1 MGLERAAGASGLM
14 RAGRSSI
21 FGERAGVAGF
31 RGPAWVG
38 WSYEPWGVDL
48 PTSDDTALIVR
59 GVLRL
64 GRRLRAERPESQ
76 VSLSALGM
84 LSTLHRN
91 GPMPAAR
98 LAKAERLQP
107 QSLSRLIAQLDRGG
121 LIKRRPGR
129 EDRRML
135 ILEIT
140 AAGRRVLS
148 RDMAARRAW
157 LEEAMGKVLL
167 PGERELLAH
176 AAVAMLRLADEGV
189 PARDVAEESAAEGE
203 VGE

>member
-1 MGLERAAGASGLM
+1 M
-14 RAGRSSI
+14 
-21 FGERAGVAGF
+21 
-31 RGPAWVG
+31 
-38 WSYEPWGVDL
+38 
-48 PTSDDTALIVR
+48 SDDTALIVR

-64 GRRLRAERPESQ
+64 SRRLRAERPQEG

-84 LSTLHRN
+84 LSTLHRS

-98 LAKAERLQP
+98 LAQAERLQP
-107 QSLSRLIAQLDRGG
+107 QSLSRLIAQLDREG

-140 AAGRRVLS
+140 AAGRRALS
-148 RDMAARRAW
+148 RDIAARRAW
-157 LEEAMGKVLL
+157 LEGAMRKVLL

-176 AAVAMLRLADEGV
+176 AAVAMLRLADQGADSAGLSHAGGAEALEEG
-189 PARDVAEESAAEGE
+189 G
-203 VGE
+203 